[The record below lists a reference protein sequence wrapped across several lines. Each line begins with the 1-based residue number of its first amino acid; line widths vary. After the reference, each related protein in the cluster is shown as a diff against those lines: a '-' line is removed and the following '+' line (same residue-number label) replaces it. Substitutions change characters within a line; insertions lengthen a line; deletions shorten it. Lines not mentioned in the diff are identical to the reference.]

1 MSNNATIQDIRR
13 DYMLASLNESDL
25 LDDAMEMFSKWF
37 EEARKAEV
45 ADVNGMALATVN
57 ADGQPT
63 SRVVLLKGV
72 EQNGFVFYTNY
83 ESAKGR
89 DIAGNNR
96 VGLCFYWPELERQI
110 RIDGRAYRLDS
121 ATNAAYFSSR
131 PYESRIGAW
140 ASHQSRKVQS
150 RAQLEAQFADMKEEY
165 PVAENV
171 PLPPYWGGYVAKP
184 TRMEFWQGRASRLHD
199 RFEYVKNEDNWVIN
213 RLSP

>member
-150 RAQLEAQFADMKEEY
+150 RAQLEAQFADM
-165 PVAENV
+165 
-171 PLPPYWGGYVAKP
+171 
-184 TRMEFWQGRASRLHD
+184 
-199 RFEYVKNEDNWVIN
+199 
-213 RLSP
+213 